1 LGLLLDKELT
11 VNIFDK
17 ICAVLAFLLGG
28 TLLVLGALG
37 LFTGCKAHFT
47 LPPILGVLP
56 ALVGWGIIK
65 PIIVAWKSPAKARF
79 APGLARGIDDFGGH
93 NPPGDNAP

>member
-1 LGLLLDKELT
+1 M
-11 VNIFDK
+11 NIFDK
-17 ICAVLAFLLGG
+17 ICAVLAFVLGG
-28 TLLVLGALG
+28 TLLVLGVLG

-65 PIIVAWKSPAKARF
+65 PIIVAWKSPAKVRA
-79 APGLARGIDDFGGH
+79 AAGLAPGIDDLGGH
-93 NPPGDNAP
+93 NPPGDNAL